1 MRLIRLSDE
10 AEEDLAEAADYL
22 DQQTGNPSF
31 GDRLLDELDHVMDLI
46 AERPWMGRERGELL
60 PGLRGFPHGS
70 FVIYWRVEENS
81 VEIVR
86 VLHQKRD
93 VEKAFGLR

>member
-1 MRLIRLSDE
+1 MRIIRLSHE
-10 AEEDLAEAADYL
+10 AEQDLTEAADYL

-31 GDRLLDELDHVMDLI
+31 GNRLLDELDHVMNLI
-46 AERPWMGRERGELL
+46 AEHPWMGRERGELQ

-70 FVIYWRVEENS
+70 FVIFWRVEKTI

-86 VLHQKRD
+86 ILHQKRD